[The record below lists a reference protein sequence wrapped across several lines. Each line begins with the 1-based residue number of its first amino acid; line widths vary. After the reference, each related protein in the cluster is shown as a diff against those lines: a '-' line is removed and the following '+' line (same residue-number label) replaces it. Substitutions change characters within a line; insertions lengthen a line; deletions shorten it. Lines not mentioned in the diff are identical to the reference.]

1 MRKSTPCFD
10 GMPYYLE
17 MELRFL
23 ANMDWA
29 WLVWDGMP
37 ELEAEVLCA
46 DALRRAVEMTKMALG
61 IEERGVGGGEVDGI
75 GASGSPHISMM
86 EMENILGG
94 EMGDGRWCPR
104 WPNGRPNGCW
114 NIRQKRTSNGVLDQ
128 RAWAGWKES
137 R

>member
-1 MRKSTPCFD
+1 MNPASGLTTAVAMMRRWEPRAEIDALFD

-29 WLVWDGMP
+29 WLVCDGMP

-46 DALRRAVEMTKMALG
+46 DALRRAVEMIKMALG
-61 IEERGVGGGEVDGI
+61 IEERGVGGGEMDGI

-94 EMGDGRWCPR
+94 EMGDGRWEMV
-104 WPNGRPNGCW
+104 
-114 NIRQKRTSNGVLDQ
+114 S
-128 RAWAGWKES
+128 
-137 R
+137 